1 MTTVKEV
8 VERRGRAKFVRWMGP
23 LLDVLRQLGGSASPR
38 EASDGIALKLGI
50 PDEDR
55 NAVTKSGQERFH
67 NQVQWARQYLAWE
80 GFIDSSKR
88 GIWALTPLGRSK
100 NLTDAESRAI
110 FLKQVERHAVLRKS
124 GKAALNGDD
133 AEDGSDVV
141 AASQAVPGRSKQ
153 FLDVLKALAP
163 SGFENLCKRLL
174 REAGFEKV
182 EVTGRSGD
190 GGIDGIGVLQINP
203 LVSFNVVFQCKKWD
217 QAVPPKEVR
226 DLRGAMDGRAEKG
239 ILLTTGTF
247 STQARI
253 EAERPGATPIEL
265 VDGDKLYEM
274 FKRFELG
281 LTPTTVYEID
291 VAFFDEFRKSS

>member
-1 MTTVKEV
+1 MSVDTKFKG
-8 VERRGRAKFVRWMGP
+8 RRGQAEFVRWMGP
-23 LLDVLRQLGGSASPR
+23 LLDVLRELGGSAAPR
-38 EASDGIALKLGI
+38 EASDGIAALLRI
-50 PDEDR
+50 SDDVR
-55 NAVTKSGQERFH
+55 NEVTKSGQERFH

-80 GFIDSSKR
+80 GYIDSSKR
-88 GIWALTPLGRSK
+88 GVWALTPFGREK
-100 NLTDAESRAI
+100 TLDEKESRAI
-110 FLKQVERHAVLRKS
+110 FLKQVERHAALRK
-124 GKAALNGDD
+124 AAKVAGSADD
-133 AEDGSDVV
+133 SDDSADSTATTPAEPS
-141 AASQAVPGRSKQ
+141 RSKQ
-153 FLDVLKALAP
+153 FIDLLKSLSP

-174 REAGFEKV
+174 RESGFEKV

-226 DLRGAMDGRAEKG
+226 DLHGAMDGRAEKG

-247 STQARI
+247 STQARR

-265 VDGDKLYEM
+265 VDGEKLYEM

-281 LTPTTVYEID
+281 LTPTTV
-291 VAFFDEFRKSS
+291 

>member
-1 MTTVKEV
+1 MTAGKEV
-8 VERRGRAKFVRWMGP
+8 VKTRGQAKFVRWMGP

-38 EASDGIALKLGI
+38 EASDGIALALGI

-80 GFIDSSKR
+80 GFIDSSRR
-88 GIWALTPLGRSK
+88 GVWALTPLGRSK
-100 NLTDAESRAI
+100 TLTDAESRAI
-110 FLKQVERHAVLRKS
+110 FLKQVERHAALRRS
-124 GKAALNGDD
+124 GKATLNFDD
-133 AEDGSDVV
+133 VEDGSDAVG
-141 AASQAVPGRSKQ
+141 ASQAVASRSKQ
-153 FLDVLKALAP
+153 FLDVLKALSP
-163 SGFENLCKRLL
+163 SGFENVCKRLL

-247 STQARI
+247 STQARM